1 MKLNLILIVISFC
14 VSFLFGQN
22 KQTII
27 QSGDYFYGSGT
38 SLDVRE
44 ARDQALGELTEQIA
58 VRAAKSFECEIQEQ
72 ESKY

>member
-27 QSGDYFYGSGT
+27 QSGDYFYGSRA
-38 SLDVRE
+38 SFDSRE
-44 ARDQALGELTEQIA
+44 ARDQALEELTEQIA
-58 VRAAKSFECEIQEQ
+58 VHVVKSFERKIQEQ

>member
-1 MKLNLILIVISFC
+1 MKRVLILILSL
-14 VSFLFGQN
+14 FLNILQAQN

-44 ARDQALGELTEQIA
+44 ARDQALEELTEQIA
-58 VRAAKSFECEIQEQ
+58 VRVAKSFECEIQEQ